1 MQVIQSKE
9 QIIEEEHKIFASHI
23 ERWFDHG
30 SAANLPVKD
39 DFKYGDILLP
49 YRVIA
54 TLEDGRVKYHEAGEQ
69 LERLYGA
76 PVSGKY
82 ADELYNKWF
91 SKIAMQNYIKSL
103 ETNSPV
109 YESRQ
114 VSTIIKNI
122 GYEKLILPIAAAGN
136 VSSFITYIL
145 PLDKDIRTRQDWQD
159 MVDQTPWL
167 SAPIPE

>member
-9 QIIEEEHKIFASHI
+9 QITEEEHKIFASHI

-39 DFKYGDILLP
+39 DFKYGDILMP
-49 YRVIA
+49 YRVLA
-54 TLEDGRVKYHEAGEQ
+54 TLEDGRVKYHEAGDQ

-91 SKIAMQNYIKSL
+91 SKIALQNYTKSL

-114 VSTIIKNI
+114 VSTVIKNI
-122 GYEKLILPIAAAGN
+122 GYEKLILPIAAAGD

>member
-1 MQVIQSKE
+1 MQVIQNKQ
-9 QIIEEEHKIFASHI
+9 QITEEEHKIFSAHMM
-23 ERWFDHG
+23 RWFDHG
-30 SAANLPVKD
+30 SAVNLPEKD
-39 DFKYGDILLP
+39 DFKYGDILMP
-49 YRVIA
+49 YRVMA
-54 TLEDGRVKYHEAGEQ
+54 TLEDGRVKYHEAGDQ

-91 SKIAMQNYIKSL
+91 SKIALQNYSKSMD
-103 ETNSPV
+103 TKSPV

-114 VSTIIKNI
+114 ISTIIKKI
-122 GYEKLILPIAAAGN
+122 GYEKLILPIGTGDD

-145 PLDKDIRTRQDWQD
+145 PLSKEIRTRKDWQD

-167 SAPIPE
+167 GA

>member
-9 QIIEEEHKIFASHI
+9 QITEEEHKIFAAHMM
-23 ERWFDHG
+23 RWFDHG
-30 SAANLPVKD
+30 SCIDLPTKN
-39 DFKYGDILLP
+39 DFKYGDILMP
-49 YRVIA
+49 YRVLA
-54 TLEDGRVKYHEAGEQ
+54 TLEDGRVKYHEAGDQ

-91 SKIAMQNYIKSL
+91 SKVALQNYSKSMD
-103 ETNSPV
+103 TKSPV

-114 VSTIIKNI
+114 ISTIIKKI
-122 GYEKLILPIAAAGN
+122 GYEKLILPIGTGDD
-136 VSSFITYIL
+136 VSLFITYIL
-145 PLDKDIRTRQDWQD
+145 PLSKEIRTRKDWQD

-167 SAPIPE
+167 GA